1 MSAKNSGMYDA
12 NFHVTES
19 STILNIGATVRW
31 HLGHTNYVFEEDDA
45 SYPLGS
51 VCEACTTLENIGK
64 AFLGFGGIGLCLV
77 TLVIVAIACSALGCG
92 MFDGNGKFV
101 IGLLNLSIFSSFLS
115 MLLMLCG
122 VAAMV
127 APEGDEYN
135 FKVFGAFSTPLNPNI
150 FIPDYG
156 AICHYLSL
164 SLCMMAACLLKGDDG
179 GGSGGGRGGG
189 RAGGAQGSRMYGG
202 AAMRPAVGG
211 ARSKSKMHGK
221 RPSGMKAGKSGGY
234 V

>member
-1 MSAKNSGMYDA
+1 
-12 NFHVTES
+12 
-19 STILNIGATVRW
+19 
-31 HLGHTNYVFEEDDA
+31 VFEEDDA
-45 SYPLGS
+45 SYPLAS
-51 VCEACTTLENIGK
+51 VCEACTTLGNIGK

-135 FKVFGAFSTPLNPNI
+135 FKVGEIMRVGCCCCYYCCCCCLTTAVRCSSLTT
-150 FIPDYG
+150 
-156 AICHYLSL
+156 AIRYSL
-164 SLCMMAACLLKGDDG
+164 ITALGCSSPPPPPPYASPGLWRFLD
-179 GGSGGGRGGG
+179 
-189 RAGGAQGSRMYGG
+189 
-202 AAMRPAVGG
+202 
-211 ARSKSKMHGK
+211 
-221 RPSGMKAGKSGGY
+221 PSEPQHFHP
-234 V
+234 